1 MLLYVIATIGEPL
14 MKKIFLLFLTL
25 SVSAALFAVPASPEP
40 VVVEYEN
47 GKTLTVYLHGDEN
60 YNWKT
65 TSDGLRVK
73 ENADGRFEYIQK
85 GLKKSVVNKDMIA
98 HDPQYRDI
106 EEQTFISQLDK
117 EIVLQPK
124 DPKSLKMGAPITSPF
139 EQTDFPTLGTRKF
152 LLILVDFPDMPMT
165 HRAEDFDSLMNAKN
179 YTYNGAIGSVN
190 EYYRTTSFEQFDP
203 KFDVAGPFTLD
214 SSYTYYGRDE
224 GDNTDANIQQFVY
237 DAVKAADPSVDFS
250 QYDLD
255 GDGYVDNIYFIYA
268 GYGQAS
274 GAPSNTIWP
283 HRWAYW
289 ASTLYADGKLVYDY
303 STSNELYGTSG
314 TTRTSIGVI
323 CHEFGHV
330 CGLPDFYDTDY
341 SGSGGNCGG
350 LGQWDEM
357 AGGSWNFSGR
367 RPPIFNA
374 WSRMYLKWATPV
386 ELTGTRQVMV
396 DSAYTS
402 NEVYYFMSP
411 TEDEFFMM
419 ENRQQ
424 VGFDAGIP
432 GHGLLVFHIDMNSS
446 GWYDNTLNC
455 NPYRQAFD
463 LEEADGYG
471 NISSS
476 FINSGDPFP
485 GTSGKSQFL
494 DIGSPNALDWAG
506 NPSRAPLRNIQETDG
521 VITFSFGDTPVDSPL
536 DFSSLA
542 AGYDSIRV
550 SWSLNDDADSVMLVS
565 SNSRITGFPENLKKY
580 DIGETVAGGEVIYKG
595 VDTVFYHAGLK
606 AGTTYYYALYAFN
619 DTTHTYSE
627 KVGGSARTTSPPFYS
642 EDFSNG
648 LPKGWAIFDR
658 YGHGAFSSDNPENRT
673 IASTTGSNGF
683 MVMDSEHA
691 GDILVDTELITRSFN
706 FALSRSVVVKFQ
718 HRLEVDDLTLAR
730 ILYTINNGLTW
741 FEVARWMENTE
752 DPAVEEFDLSDE
764 IIGFRDVKF
773 KFCYQGI
780 NEKFWCID
788 DFEILAAQDTGLS
801 AGFQADRVSGP
812 KPLTVE
818 FINTTVSYEDSVD
831 SYVWEFGDDGNFY
844 YDKEPVHTY
853 TMSGLYSVT
862 LAAHKNDKTSTVLK
876 ENYIEVLNNA
886 PVVMLDKDTL
896 DVAMNT
902 PNTYNLKH
910 IFMDPN
916 GDPMTYSWS
925 GNSANL
931 DISLQDDS
939 LLVLTPG
946 ADYLGTETI
955 MLVAKDNENDSTV
968 HSVDVWVSE
977 TGIADARPTE
987 FKLSQN
993 YPNPFN
999 PTTAISYQ
1007 LSAPGRVE
1015 LNIYDLNGHKVRT
1028 LINGMQDPGYYTV
1041 NFHAGDLPSG
1051 VYFYRLAA
1059 GNEVVT
1065 KKMVLM
1071 K

>member
-1 MLLYVIATIGEPL
+1 
-14 MKKIFLLFLTL
+14 MKKIFLLFLIL
-25 SVSAALFAVPASPEP
+25 SLSALLIAVPASPEP

-47 GKTLTVYLHGDEN
+47 GKSLTVYLHGDEN
-60 YNWKT
+60 YNWLT

-73 ENADGRFEYIQK
+73 ENADGRFEYVQK
-85 GLKKSVVNKDMIA
+85 DFKKAVADKKMIA
-98 HDPQYRDI
+98 HDPEYRDAD
-106 EEQTFISQLDK
+106 ERTFVSQLDK
-117 EIVLQPK
+117 EVVIQPK
-124 DPKSLKMGAPITSPF
+124 DPKSLKMGAPIESPF
-139 EQTDFPTLGTRKF
+139 EQTTFPTLGTRKF
-152 LLILVDFPDMPMT
+152 LLILVDFPDKAMT
-165 HRAEDFDSLMNAKN
+165 HRAEDFDSLMNAKD

-190 EYYRTTSFEQFDP
+190 EYYRTTSFGQFDP

-214 SSYTYYGRDE
+214 SSYAYYGRDE

-289 ASTLYADGKLVYDY
+289 ASTLYADGKIVYDY

-350 LGQWDEM
+350 LGDWDEM
-357 AGGSWNFSGR
+357 AGGSWNYSGR

-374 WSRMYLKWATPV
+374 WSRMYLRWATPV
-386 ELTGTRQVMV
+386 ELTGTRQVLV

-402 NEVYYFMSP
+402 NDIYYFMSP
-411 TEDEFFMM
+411 TDDEFFMM

-446 GWYDNTLNC
+446 GWYDNTLNT
-455 NPYRQAFD
+455 NPSRQAFD
-463 LEEADGYG
+463 LEEADGLG
-471 NISSS
+471 NLSST
-476 FINSGDPFP
+476 FINAGDAFP
-485 GTSGKSQFL
+485 GTSGNSVFL
-494 DIGSPNALDWAG
+494 DVGSPNALDWAG
-506 NPSRAPLRNIQETDG
+506 NPSRSALRNIQEIDG
-521 VITFSFGDTPVDSPL
+521 VITFSFGDMPVDSPGN
-536 DFSSLA
+536 FMA
-542 AGYDSIRV
+542 QPEGNDSIRV
-550 SWSLNDDADSVMLVS
+550 SWSLNNDADSVMLV
-565 SNSRITGFPENLKKY
+565 NNESRMTGFPENLRKY
-580 DIGETVAGGEVIYKG
+580 EIGETVAGGEVIYKG
-595 VDTVFYHAGLK
+595 IDTVFYHTGLPN
-606 AGTTYYYALYAFN
+606 GTTQYYAVYAFN
-619 DTTHTYSE
+619 DSTYTYSE
-627 KVGGSARTTSPPFYS
+627 KIGGHAKTASPPFYS
-642 EDFSNG
+642 EDFSDG
-648 LPKGWAIFDR
+648 LPRGWLIHDR
-658 YGHGAFSSDNPENRT
+658 LGHGAFSSNNPEGRT

-706 FALSRSVVVKFQ
+706 FSLSRSVVLKFQ

-730 ILYTINNGLTW
+730 VLFTMNNGLTW
-741 FEVARWMENTE
+741 FEIARWMSNTPN
-752 DPAVEEFDLSDE
+752 PAVEEFDLTAE
-764 IIGFRDVKF
+764 LAGFRDVKF
-773 KFCYQGI
+773 KFYYQGI
-780 NEKFWCID
+780 NEKYWCID
-788 DFEILAAQDTGLS
+788 DFEISAAQDTGLS
-801 AGFQADRVSGP
+801 AGLHTAQVSGS

-818 FINTTVSYEDSVD
+818 FVNTTVSYTDTAD
-831 SYVWEFGDDGNFY
+831 SYIWEFGDDGNFY
-844 YDKEPVHTY
+844 YEKEPTHTY
-853 TMSGLYSVT
+853 TMSGLFSVSLT
-862 LAAHKNDKTSTVLK
+862 ALKNGNTSAIFK
-876 ENYIEVLNNA
+876 ENYIEVINNA
-886 PVVMLDKDTL
+886 PAVILDKDTL
-896 DVAMNT
+896 DVAKNT
-902 PNTYNLKH
+902 PNTYNLKN

-916 GDPMTYSWS
+916 GDPMTFSWF
-925 GNSANL
+925 GNSEDL
-931 DISLQDDS
+931 DINLQDDS

-946 ADYLGTETI
+946 TDYMGTETI
-955 MLVAKDNENDSTV
+955 TLVAKDNENDSTV

-1007 LSAPGRVE
+1007 LSAFSRVE
-1015 LNIYDLNGHKVRT
+1015 LNIYDLNGHKIKT
-1028 LINGMQDPGYYTV
+1028 LISGMQDPGYYTV
-1041 NFHAGDLPSG
+1041 NFYAGDLPSG
-1051 VYFYRLAA
+1051 VYLYRLSA